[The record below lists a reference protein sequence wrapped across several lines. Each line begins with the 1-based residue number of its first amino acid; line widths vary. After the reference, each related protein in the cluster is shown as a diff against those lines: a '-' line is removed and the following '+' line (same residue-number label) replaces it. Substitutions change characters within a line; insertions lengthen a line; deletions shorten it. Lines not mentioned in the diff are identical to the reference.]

1 MFNKLYRHIGKR
13 VVDLVL
19 SLILLLLTSPVL
31 LVCCILVRLTM
42 GSPMFFIQKR
52 PGRNGNIF
60 SLIKLRTMQNF
71 KDEEGFPLPD
81 KDRLT
86 RLGRFLRSTSIDELP
101 ELWNV
106 VIGEMSLVGPR
117 PLLPQYLTRYSEK
130 QSRRHEVLPGLTG
143 LAQINGRN
151 NLDWDKKF
159 EIDVFY
165 VDNLSFFLDIK
176 ILAITFLRIIQR
188 KNISKLGSATSP
200 EFKPEL

>member
-1 MFNKLYRHIGKR
+1 MFNNFYKHFGKR
-13 VVDLVL
+13 IVDLVL
-19 SLILLLLTSPVL
+19 SLILLLLSFPVL
-31 LVCCILVRLTM
+31 LVCSILVRLTM
-42 GSPMFFIQKR
+42 GTPVFFVQKR
-52 PGRNGNIF
+52 PGRNDNIF
-60 SLIKLRTMQNF
+60 LLIKLRTMQNF
-71 KDEEGFPLPD
+71 KDERGVLLPD

-117 PLLPQYLTRYSEK
+117 PLLAEYLTRYSEK

-159 EIDVFY
+159 ELDVFY
-165 VDNLSFFLDIK
+165 VDNLSFFLDLK
-176 ILAITFLRIIQR
+176 ILSITFLRIIQR

-200 EFKPEL
+200 KFKPEL